1 MDLNAYLAE
10 KKKKA
15 NENNK
20 AFQKNSKTVP
30 GNNTQRQMPM
40 RKSGRGK

>member
-1 MDLNAYLAE
+1 MDLTALLAD

-20 AFQKNSKTVP
+20 AFQKMNKVTA
-30 GNNTQRQMPM
+30 NNNKQQMPM
-40 RKSGRGK
+40 RKNGRGK

>member
-1 MDLNAYLAE
+1 MDLLALLQD

-20 AFQKNSKTVP
+20 PFQKVSKAKPV
-30 GNNTQRQMPM
+30 NNKMPM
-40 RKSGRGK
+40 RKNGRGK

>member
-1 MDLNAYLAE
+1 VDLLALLLE

-20 AFQKNSKTVP
+20 AFQKAAKTKT
-30 GNNTQRQMPM
+30 NNTNHQMPM
-40 RKSGRGK
+40 RKNGRGK